1 MSLFQHALVIG
12 KFYPPHAGHHFLIRS
27 AADAAERVTVV
38 VMAADS
44 ETIPLDD
51 RVRWIREVWR
61 GDSQVR
67 VVGTVDNIPVD
78 YQDPEIWDGHVALM
92 REALRPGESIDAVF
106 SSEEYGYE
114 LARRFDAAP
123 VVLDVDRATFPV
135 SGTEVRA
142 DPAAHWADLEPAVR
156 AGLAR
161 RVIVLG
167 AESTGTTTLSL
178 DLARALRARG
188 GVHALTGWVAEYGR
202 ELTASKLAVA
212 RGVAATAGDPMP
224 TVDQLEWDGRDF
236 ALVRKRQAEAEE
248 RAARAGGPVLVCD
261 TDLLATAVWEERY
274 CGRTAPET
282 WAAVA
287 TQARRELYVLTS
299 HEGVAFEDDGL
310 RDGEH
315 LREWMSGRFREVL
328 GASGQRWIEVRGSRE
343 ERVEAVLRALFQGLG
358 EELLQGFVEAPPTN
372 P

>member
-1 MSLFQHALVIG
+1 MSLFHHALVIG

-27 AADAAERVTVV
+27 AADAAEHVTVV
-38 VMAADS
+38 VMAADT
-44 ETIPLDD
+44 ETIPLAD
-51 RVRWIREVWR
+51 RVRWIREVWH
-61 GDSQVR
+61 GEPHVR

-78 YQDPEIWDGHVALM
+78 YQDPDIWDGHVALM
-92 REALRPGESIDAVF
+92 RDALRPGETVDAVF
-106 SSEEYGYE
+106 SSEDYGHE

-135 SGTEVRA
+135 SGTGVRA

-161 RVIVLG
+161 RVVVLG
-167 AESTGTTTLSL
+167 AESTGTTTLSR
-178 DLARALRARG
+178 DLADALRARG
-188 GVHALTGWVAEYGR
+188 GVHALTGWVPEYGR
-202 ELTASKLAVA
+202 ELTAAKLA
-212 RGVAATAGDPMP
+212 AAKGWAAVVGAVPP
-224 TVDQLEWDGRDF
+224 TVDQLEWDERDF

-274 CGRTAPET
+274 CGATRPET
-282 WAAVA
+282 WAAA
-287 TQARRELYVLTS
+287 TGQPRRELYVLTS

-315 LREWMSGRFREVL
+315 LREWMTGRFREVL
-328 GASGQRWIEVRGSRE
+328 AASGQRWIEVGGGRE
-343 ERVEAVLRALFQGLG
+343 ERVAAVLR
-358 EELLQGFVEAPPTN
+358 EL
-372 P
+372 